1 LEGINLKKTLLIFL
15 YILVFSIFVISQ
27 LFQPPIK
34 NSYITASFG
43 EYRDTGMDPHFHTGI
58 DFSTFSRKGEPVY
71 PAAEGSLYKIW
82 LNDPLY
88 GNAIFL
94 YHEDSDLISG
104 YAHLSVFSDKISNY
118 SQLVQNEFGNQ
129 RIEIIFPKGGI
140 PIKLNEVIAYSGDTG
155 EAIAPHLH
163 FEVLKQSGEE
173 FIIYDPLEF
182 LEYQESRNKSLELMR
197 IRSNNKYFEVTENGE
212 TVVEYTGNF
221 PRIDIRVREKL
232 GNNSTILPKK
242 VSMYINGVLTYKL
255 DFSIIKESEI
265 YKADFVFGYDST
277 SSIYWLKMYSDNYL
291 SPIVINDFSA
301 FSNETS
307 RTLNLNGEIVL
318 EDIWGNE
325 KVYKLKFIKP

>member
-1 LEGINLKKTLLIFL
+1 LEGINLKKTFLISL
-15 YILVFSIFVISQ
+15 YILIFSIFAISQ

-43 EYRDTGMDPHFHTGI
+43 EYRDTGVDPHFHLGV
-58 DFSTFSRKGEPVY
+58 DFSTFNRKGESVY
-71 PAAEGSLYKIW
+71 AAAEGSLYKIW

-104 YAHLSVFSDKISNY
+104 YAHLSVFSDKITKY
-118 SQLVQNEFGNQ
+118 SQLVQKEFGNQ
-129 RIEIIFPKGGI
+129 RIEIVFPKGEI
-140 PIKLNEVIAYSGDTG
+140 PINLNEVIAYSGDTG

-163 FEVLKQSGEE
+163 FEVLKQSEDE
-173 FIIYDPLEF
+173 LVIYDPLEF
-182 LEYQESRNKSLELMR
+182 LEYQEQRDKSLELMS

-212 TVVEYTGNF
+212 TVVEYAGNY

-232 GNNSTILPKK
+232 GDNSTILPKK
-242 VSMYINGVLTYKL
+242 VSMYINGILTYKL
-255 DFSIIKESEI
+255 DFSIIKESDI
-265 YKADFVFGYDST
+265 YKADVVFGYGST
-277 SSIYWLKMYSDNYL
+277 SSIYWLKMYSDDYL

-307 RTLNLNGEIVL
+307 TTLNGEIVL